1 MISFRKIKI
10 IDCTLR
16 DGGYYNDWNFSK
28 KLIQDYI
35 HQISKTNICY
45 IELGF
50 RLFKKK
56 KLLGLTAYTEDKL
69 INTLNIPNNLNI
81 GIMINAGEL
90 IKKNSDFFDSKK
102 RKENTLSNLKK
113 LFPSINKKIKFV
125 RFACHFEEVF
135 FLKSSISWLK
145 KNKIEVFINIM
156 QSSEIN
162 LQNIKKISLFLK
174 NTGIK
179 SLYIAD
185 SLGALK
191 ATSLLKIIKKFKQYW
206 PGEMG
211 LHAHNN
217 LNLALNNSITALKN
231 NVNWI
236 DSTILGMGRGPGN
249 LTTEGIFKFLNYK
262 NNSIN
267 HLKDNYFNQLKKK
280 YKWGPNKYYRLAAV
294 NKIHPSYIQEIL
306 ATKKL
311 PSKNYIKIINNL
323 KKMGAKKYEVAKL
336 LSASLI

>member
-1 MISFRKIKI
+1 MTSFKKIKI

-16 DGGYYNDWNFSK
+16 DGGYYNNWNFSK

-50 RLFKKK
+50 RFFKKK
-56 KLLGLTAYTEDKL
+56 KPLGLTAYTADKL
-69 INTLNIPNNLNI
+69 IDSLNIPNKLNI

-90 IKKNSDFFDSKK
+90 VKNKK
-102 RKENTLSNLKK
+102 NTLSNLKK

-125 RFACHFEEVF
+125 RFACHFDEVF
-135 FLKSSISWLK
+135 FLKSCISWLK
-145 KNKIEVFINIM
+145 ENKIEVFINIM
-156 QSSEIN
+156 QSSE
-162 LQNIKKISLFLK
+162 LGHQNIKKISLFLK
-174 NTGIK
+174 NTDIK

-185 SLGALK
+185 SLGALN
-191 ATSLLKIIKKFKQYW
+191 ATYLLKIIKKFKQYW
-206 PGEMG
+206 PGQMG

-217 LNLALNNSITALKN
+217 LNLALDNSIVALKN

-249 LTTEGIFKFLNYK
+249 LLTEEIFKFLNYK

-267 HLKDNYFNQLKKK
+267 RLKNNYFKQLKDK
-280 YKWGPNKYYRLAAV
+280 YKWGPNKYYRLAAIY
-294 NKIHPSYIQEIL
+294 KIHPSYIQEIL
-306 ATKKL
+306 SNKKQ
-311 PSKNYIKIINNL
+311 PSKNYIRIINNL
-323 KKMGAKKYEVAKL
+323 KKMGAKKYKVAKL
-336 LSASLI
+336 LSAS

>member
-1 MISFRKIKI
+1 
-10 IDCTLR
+10 
-16 DGGYYNDWNFSK
+16 
-28 KLIQDYI
+28 
-35 HQISKTNICY
+35 
-45 IELGF
+45 
-50 RLFKKK
+50 
-56 KLLGLTAYTEDKL
+56 
-69 INTLNIPNNLNI
+69 
-81 GIMINAGEL
+81 MINAGEL

-206 PGEMG
+206 LGEMG

-249 LTTEGIFKFLNYK
+249 LNTEGIFKFLNYK

>member
-1 MISFRKIKI
+1 LTSFKKIKI

-16 DGGYYNDWNFSK
+16 DGGYYNNWNFSK

-50 RLFKKK
+50 RFFKKK
-56 KLLGLTAYTEDKL
+56 KPLGLTAYTADKL
-69 INTLNIPNNLNI
+69 IDSLNIPNKLNI

-90 IKKNSDFFDSKK
+90 VKNKK
-102 RKENTLSNLKK
+102 NTLSNLKK

-125 RFACHFEEVF
+125 RFACHFDEVF
-135 FLKSSISWLK
+135 FLKSCISWLK
-145 KNKIEVFINIM
+145 ENKIEVFINIM
-156 QSSEIN
+156 QSSE
-162 LQNIKKISLFLK
+162 LGHQNIKKISLFLK
-174 NTGIK
+174 NTDIK

-185 SLGALK
+185 SLGALN
-191 ATSLLKIIKKFKQYW
+191 ATYLLKIIKKFKQYW
-206 PGEMG
+206 PGQMG

-217 LNLALNNSITALKN
+217 LNLALDNSIVALKN

-249 LTTEGIFKFLNYK
+249 LLTEEIFKFLNYK

-267 HLKDNYFNQLKKK
+267 RLKNNYFKQLKDK
-280 YKWGPNKYYRLAAV
+280 YKWGPNKYYRLAAIY
-294 NKIHPSYIQEIL
+294 KIHPSYIQEIL
-306 ATKKL
+306 SDKKQ
-311 PSKNYIKIINNL
+311 PSKNYIRIINNL
-323 KKMGAKKYEVAKL
+323 KKMGAKKYKVTKL
-336 LSASLI
+336 LSAS

>member
-1 MISFRKIKI
+1 MILTSSRKIKI

-16 DGGYYNDWNFSK
+16 DGGYYNNWNFSK

-50 RLFKKK
+50 RFFKKK
-56 KLLGLTAYTEDKL
+56 KPLGLTAYTADKL
-69 INTLNIPNNLNI
+69 IDSLNIPNKLNI

-90 IKKNSDFFDSKK
+90 VKNKK
-102 RKENTLSNLKK
+102 NTLSNLKK

-125 RFACHFEEVF
+125 RFACHFDEVF
-135 FLKSSISWLK
+135 FLKSCISWLK
-145 KNKIEVFINIM
+145 ENKIEVFINIM
-156 QSSEIN
+156 QSSE
-162 LQNIKKISLFLK
+162 LGHQNIKKISLFLK
-174 NTGIK
+174 NTDIK

-185 SLGALK
+185 SLGALN
-191 ATSLLKIIKKFKQYW
+191 ATYLLKIIKKFKQYW
-206 PGEMG
+206 PGQMG

-217 LNLALNNSITALKN
+217 LNLALDNSIVALKN

-249 LTTEGIFKFLNYK
+249 LLTEEIFKFLNYK

-267 HLKDNYFNQLKKK
+267 RLKNNYFKQLKDK
-280 YKWGPNKYYRLAAV
+280 YKWGPNKYYRLAAIY
-294 NKIHPSYIQEIL
+294 KIHPSYIQEIL
-306 ATKKL
+306 SDKKQ
-311 PSKNYIKIINNL
+311 PSKNYIRIINNL
-323 KKMGAKKYEVAKL
+323 KKMGAKKYKVTKL
-336 LSASLI
+336 LSAS

>member
-1 MISFRKIKI
+1 MTSFKKIKI

-16 DGGYYNDWNFSK
+16 DGGYYNNWNFSK

-50 RLFKKK
+50 RFFKKK
-56 KLLGLTAYTEDKL
+56 KPLGLTAYTADKL
-69 INTLNIPNNLNI
+69 IDSLNIPNKLNI

-90 IKKNSDFFDSKK
+90 VKNKK
-102 RKENTLSNLKK
+102 NTLSNLKK

-125 RFACHFEEVF
+125 RFACHFDEVF
-135 FLKSSISWLK
+135 FLKSCISWLK
-145 KNKIEVFINIM
+145 ENKIEVFINIM
-156 QSSEIN
+156 QSSE
-162 LQNIKKISLFLK
+162 LGHQNIKKISLFLK
-174 NTGIK
+174 NTDIK

-185 SLGALK
+185 SLGALN
-191 ATSLLKIIKKFKQYW
+191 ATYLLKIIKKFKQYW
-206 PGEMG
+206 PGQMG

-217 LNLALNNSITALKN
+217 LNLALDNSIVALKN

-249 LTTEGIFKFLNYK
+249 LLTEEIFKFLNYN

-267 HLKDNYFNQLKKK
+267 YLKNKYFKQLKDK
-280 YKWGPNKYYRLAAV
+280 YKWGPNKYYRLAAIY
-294 NKIHPSYIQEIL
+294 KIHPSYIQEIL
-306 ATKKL
+306 SDKKQ
-311 PSKNYIKIINNL
+311 PSKNYIRIINNL
-323 KKMGAKKYEVAKL
+323 KKMGAKKYKVTKL
-336 LSASLI
+336 LSAS

>member
-1 MISFRKIKI
+1 MTSFKKIKI

-16 DGGYYNDWNFSK
+16 DGGYYNNWNFSK

-50 RLFKKK
+50 RFFKKK
-56 KLLGLTAYTEDKL
+56 KPLGLTAYTADKL
-69 INTLNIPNNLNI
+69 IDSLNIPNKLNI

-90 IKKNSDFFDSKK
+90 VKNKK
-102 RKENTLSNLKK
+102 NTLSNLKK

-125 RFACHFEEVF
+125 RFACHFDEVF
-135 FLKSSISWLK
+135 FLKSCISWLK
-145 KNKIEVFINIM
+145 ENKIEVFINIM
-156 QSSEIN
+156 QSSE
-162 LQNIKKISLFLK
+162 LGHQNIKKISLFLK
-174 NTGIK
+174 NTDIK

-185 SLGALK
+185 SLGALN
-191 ATSLLKIIKKFKQYW
+191 ATYLLKIIKKFKQYW
-206 PGEMG
+206 PGQMG

-217 LNLALNNSITALKN
+217 LNLALDNSIVALKN

-249 LTTEGIFKFLNYK
+249 LLTEEIFKFLNYK

-267 HLKDNYFNQLKKK
+267 RLKNNYFKQLKDK
-280 YKWGPNKYYRLAAV
+280 YKWGPNKYYRLAAIY
-294 NKIHPSYIQEIL
+294 KIHPSYIQEIL
-306 ATKKL
+306 SDKKQ
-311 PSKNYIKIINNL
+311 PSKNYIRIINNL
-323 KKMGAKKYEVAKL
+323 KKMGAKKYKVAKL
-336 LSASLI
+336 LSAS

>member
-1 MISFRKIKI
+1 LTNLKKVKI

-16 DGGYYNDWNFSK
+16 DGGYYNNWNFSK

-50 RLFKKK
+50 RFFKKK
-56 KLLGLTAYTEDKL
+56 KPLGLTAYTEDKL
-69 INTLNIPNNLNI
+69 IDSLNIPNKLNV

-90 IKKNSDFFDSKK
+90 IKKKK
-102 RKENTLSNLKK
+102 NTLSSLKK

-125 RFACHFEEVF
+125 RFACHFDEIF
-135 FLKSSISWLK
+135 FLKSCISWLK
-145 KNKIEVFINIM
+145 ENKIEVFINIM
-156 QSSEIN
+156 QSSE
-162 LQNIKKISLFLK
+162 LSHQNIKKISLFLK
-174 NTGIK
+174 NTDIK

-185 SLGALK
+185 SLGALN
-191 ATSLLKIIKKFKQYW
+191 ATYLLKIIKKFKQYW
-206 PGEMG
+206 PGQMG

-217 LNLALNNSITALKN
+217 LNLALDNSIVALKN

-249 LTTEGIFKFLNYK
+249 LLTEEIFKFLNYK

-267 HLKDNYFNQLKKK
+267 RLKNNYFKQLKDK
-280 YKWGPNKYYRLAAV
+280 YKWGPNKYYRLAAIY
-294 NKIHPSYIQEIL
+294 KIHPSYIQEIL
-306 ATKKL
+306 SDKKQ
-311 PSKNYIKIINNL
+311 PSKNYIRIINNL
-323 KKMGAKKYEVAKL
+323 KKMGAKKYEVTKL
-336 LSASLI
+336 LSAS

>member
-1 MISFRKIKI
+1 LTSFNKIKI

-28 KLIQDYI
+28 RLIQDYI
-35 HQISKTNICY
+35 HQISKTNINY
-45 IELGF
+45 VELGF
-50 RLFKKK
+50 RFFKKK
-56 KLLGLTAYTEDKL
+56 KPLGLTAYTEDKL
-69 INTLNIPNNLNI
+69 IDSLNIPNKLNI
-81 GIMINAGEL
+81 GVMINAGEL
-90 IKKNSDFFDSKK
+90 IKNKK
-102 RKENTLSNLKK
+102 NTLSNLKN
-113 LFPSINKKIKFV
+113 LFPVINKKIKFV
-125 RFACHFEEVF
+125 RFACHFEEVLL
-135 FLKSSISWLK
+135 LKSCISWLK

-174 NTGIK
+174 NTDIT

-191 ATSLLKIIKKFKQYW
+191 ANSLLKIIKKFKQYW

-249 LTTEGIFKFLNYK
+249 LLTEEIFKFLNYK
-262 NNSIN
+262 NISIN
-267 HLKDNYFNQLKKK
+267 YLKNNYFKQLKKK
-280 YKWGPNKYYRLAAV
+280 YKWGPNKYYRLAALK
-294 NKIHPSYIQEIL
+294 KIHPSYIQQIL
-306 ATKKL
+306 SFKKY

-323 KKMGAKKYEVAKL
+323 KKMGAKKYETAKL
-336 LSASLI
+336 ISASLIQNSQ